1 MLVSV
6 AYLAFVSLLK
16 LLIRSGRHVD
26 VKDVELLVLRHQL
39 EVLRRQ
45 VERPKLRPR
54 DRALMAAAGRLLPPA
69 RRHGLLVTPQTLLRW
84 HRGLVRRKWTYP
96 HARPG
101 RPPIDA
107 RTRELVLRLARENPR
122 WGYQRIAGELNKL
135 GVGVSPS
142 SVRRLLAHAGLGP
155 APRRSGPCWRE
166 FLRAQAASVVA
177 CDFFTVETALLRR
190 YYVLFF
196 IELQTRRVHLAGATT
211 TPNGR
216 WVTQQARNLSLTGA
230 LSDVRFLIRDRDSK
244 FVAAF
249 DEVFRTDGVEVI
261 LTPFRSPQANAY
273 AERFVRTARASRSE
287 PQCSCGIT
295 AFATAVGASISGVH
309 LLFVASNLS
318 SGGQGQLAP
327 KYRQARNHAG
337 FRGGETRTRTG
348 GHHDFQSCAAPDA
361 PLQSLPRERVSLT
374 APRECLAAPMQMPAR
389 DDLRARRQV
398 VRGRPQSQIN
408 AGARR
413 LPARM
418 PQARAELQLSGSG
431 SGRLHPSDGGSG
443 PATAI
448 VAGAA
453 TTARASA
460 TGGRGAHAARAA

>member
-1 MLVSV
+1 MLVSF

-39 EVLRRQ
+39 EVLGRQ
-45 VERPKLRPR
+45 VERPKLRRR

-84 HRGLVRRKWTYP
+84 HRELVRRKWTYP

-211 TPNGR
+211 NPNGH

-230 LSDVRFLIRDRDSK
+230 LSDIRFLIRDRDSK

-249 DEVFRTDGVEVI
+249 DEVFRTEGAEVI

-273 AERFVRTARASRSE
+273 AERFVRTARAE
-287 PQCSCGIT
+287 CLDW
-295 AFATAVGASISGVH
+295 
-309 LLFVASNLS
+309 LLIL
-318 SGGQGQLAP
+318 GPRQLDRVLRVYVDHYNTQRPHRALGRHP
-327 KYRQARNHAG
+327 
-337 FRGGETRTRTG
+337 
-348 GHHDFQSCAAPDA
+348 PDA
-361 PLQSLPRERVSLT
+361 ILPS
-374 APRECLAAPMQMPAR
+374 APPPPMAAIQRR
-389 DDLRARRQV
+389 DHL
-398 VRGRPQSQIN
+398 G
-408 AGARR
+408 G
-413 LPARM
+413 L
-418 PQARAELQLSGSG
+418 
-431 SGRLHPSDGGSG
+431 LHEYH
-443 PATAI
+443 T
-448 VAGAA
+448 VAA
-453 TTARASA
+453 
-460 TGGRGAHAARAA
+460 